1 VSVCVRESEC
11 VCACVRACV
20 SVRVCVRVR
29 VFDCSGSPDDV
40 CVTHTLVLTV
50 NERVFDCSGSP
61 DDVMVL
67 SKPSPQMNGELT
79 VNT

>member
-1 VSVCVRESEC
+1 MC
-11 VCACVRACV
+11 
-20 SVRVCVRVR
+20 
-29 VFDCSGSPDDV
+29 D
-40 CVTHTLVLTV
+40 TTLVLTV